1 MVYRNFDEATP
12 PRTLKLQLGRTM
24 EELVE
29 RWHAFAGQTKEA
41 IAAQFDDASQALLR
55 EVVTT
60 CLVDTSVEGD
70 VFASA
75 DEFAQCVLD
84 LRKNEKAW
92 SRALGE
98 LLLKTREQ
106 FDAGLADEAKESLR
120 QFRGDCPWRLFAE
133 IADTQVH
140 NFGG

>member
-1 MVYRNFDEATP
+1 
-12 PRTLKLQLGRTM
+12 M
-24 EELVE
+24 EERIE
-29 RWHAFAGQTKEA
+29 RWHAFAGQSKEA
-41 IAAQFDDASQALLR
+41 IAGQFNDANQTLLR

-60 CLVDTSVEGD
+60 CLVDTTLD
-70 VFASA
+70 DKVFASA

-98 LLLKTREQ
+98 LLLKTHEQ

-120 QFRGDCPWRLFAE
+120 RFRGDCPWRLFAE
-133 IADTQVH
+133 IADTQIH

>member
-1 MVYRNFDEATP
+1 M
-12 PRTLKLQLGRTM
+12 TM
-24 EELVE
+24 GDRLWVVELIE
-29 RWHAFAGQTKEA
+29 RWHVFAGQTKEA
-41 IAAQFDDASQALLR
+41 IADQFNDASQALLR
-55 EVVTT
+55 EVVNT
-60 CLVDTSVEGD
+60 CLADTTLDGE

-98 LLLKTREQ
+98 LLLKTYEQ

-120 QFRGDCPWRLFAE
+120 QFRGDCPWRLFAD

>member
-1 MVYRNFDEATP
+1 
-12 PRTLKLQLGRTM
+12 M
-24 EELVE
+24 EELID
-29 RWHAFAGQTKEA
+29 RWHAFAGQAKEA

-60 CLVDTSVEGD
+60 CLVDTTLDGD

-75 DEFAQCVLD
+75 DEFSQCVLD
-84 LRKNEKAW
+84 LRKNESAW

-98 LLLKTREQ
+98 LLLKTHEQ
-106 FDAGLADEAKESLR
+106 FDAGFADEAKGSLR
-120 QFRGDCPWRLFAE
+120 RFRGDCPWRLFAE